1 MLDKTLNSLRKELN
15 NAMANV
21 LEFRR
26 ICKKYFL
33 CKVPGFDLD
42 SDDEMEEHGRGREI
56 SGPRGRRRI
65 KFEQEGMGL
74 LRLDSPQFMKHLREC
89 LQDLSTVRQ
98 RFKHTMAII
107 MKGLSITENAT
118 SETKFLSEAFIRF
131 NFNYYYHTE
140 GGQRRF

>member
-1 MLDKTLNSLRKELN
+1 MDELIKLHKNFQNQVLRRCMLDKSLNSLRKELN

-33 CKVPGFDLD
+33 CKVAGDMMD
-42 SDDEMEEHGRGREI
+42 SDDEMLGEEHGRGREI

-74 LRLDSPQFMKHLREC
+74 LRVDSPQFMASLRGC
-89 LQDLSTVRQ
+89 L
-98 RFKHTMAII
+98 
-107 MKGLSITENAT
+107 
-118 SETKFLSEAFIRF
+118 
-131 NFNYYYHTE
+131 
-140 GGQRRF
+140 